1 MVDPSKQPGAV
12 HYPPLTHWEEH
23 HATFTTPHLQH
34 SALQCSLR
42 KPLRFLLYIVSFFL
56 YRASFHFCV
65 YHSHLVG
72 QPLCKTRSL
81 RANWFCSLLQ
91 FASKLG
97 RSVLWIWNMTSLLL
111 CLNGGC
117 YVTSA
122 IRNQREYNK
131 RKTNVERCLAFKS
144 NQMCFDHNNVR
155 LVWISHYIETI
166 NLLLTLCQRP
176 VRLCGFDMR
185 ECKSNSLIQT
195 ISEIM

>member
-1 MVDPSKQPGAV
+1 M
-12 HYPPLTHWEEH
+12 LTEKTV
-23 HATFTTPHLQH
+23 AIF
-34 SALQCSLR
+34 ALYCIFLSILCLLSFLCLSLT
-42 KPLRFLLYIVSFFL
+42 L
-56 YRASFHFCV
+56 
-65 YHSHLVG
+65 G
-72 QPLCKTRSL
+72 WTWLCKTRSL

-176 VRLCGFDMR
+176 VWLCGFDMR